1 MLKIYGWKR
10 SRAARCMW
18 VMEEMSLDYE
28 QVPLNPHAGETRTPE
43 YLALN
48 PSGKIPTLVHDDFVL
63 AESMAINWYL
73 ASSFPGTLL
82 PRDPRHGAKIQ
93 QWTLWAITELE
104 PPVVAIMREGRRPQ
118 GTDRWRQD
126 RGLACRHSRDSRD
139 GARAAPQP
147 SGVPASRQHVH
158 ARRSQR
164 GVRRQQPAGIRYHPG
179 SPPGCGGL
187 DAALPFARG
196 MGSSPAETLKPARQR
211 VSAGHAL
218 TPALSARSDRESK
231 WTRGNSRERRR
242 DCD

>member
-18 VMEEMSLDYE
+18 VMEEMGLDYE

-82 PRDPRHGAKIQ
+82 PRDPHHGAKVQ

-104 PPVVAIMREGRRPQ
+104 PPVVAIMREGRRPKEQ
-118 GTDRWRQD
+118 I
-126 RGLACRHSRDSRD
+126 D
-139 GARAAPQP
+139 GARIEAW
-147 SGVPASRQHVH
+147 H
-158 ARRSQR
+158 
-164 GVRRQQPAGIRYHPG
+164 AGIHGLLETVLEPHLNRQKFLLPG
-179 SPPGCGGL
+179 NTFTLADLNVASVASSLQVFDITL
-187 DAALPFARG
+187 DRHQAVADW
-196 MGSSPAETLKPARQR
+196 MQR
-211 VSAGHAL
+211 CL
-218 TPALSARSDRESK
+218 
-231 WTRGNSRERRR
+231 SREAWARVQQKP
-242 DCD
+242 